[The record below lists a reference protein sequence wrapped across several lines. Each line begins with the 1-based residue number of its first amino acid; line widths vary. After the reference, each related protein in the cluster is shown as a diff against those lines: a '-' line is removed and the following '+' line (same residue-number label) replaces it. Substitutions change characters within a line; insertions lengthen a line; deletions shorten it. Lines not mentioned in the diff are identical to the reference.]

1 MNESF
6 YVGALG
12 AGSCSAKISVIAN
25 NLSNI
30 NNNGFKP
37 KTAVFSNL
45 IRYNLNDTPEAQ
57 TELHSGAGMKVQR
70 TYTSFDPSG
79 MTQTGS
85 LFDYAIQEP
94 NAFFMVQDPSTGA
107 VSYTRN
113 GHFYRGEREDGF
125 YLMTDSGKMVLDQNR
140 NPLKADVPDIERM
153 MAEMNDGYEAEEDYE
168 EGVDE
173 DENSPRV
180 SLYTFA
186 NPSRLISVGDNEYV
200 PSDEGVEPILL
211 ENPALTPGALEKSGT
226 DMAKEMTKLIEC
238 QRAFA
243 YALRMVTTSDEIE
256 GTINTLRG

>member
-1 MNESF
+1 MNQSF

-25 NLSNI
+25 NLANI

-45 IRYNLNDTPEAQ
+45 IRYNLNDSPQAETG
-57 TELHSGAGMKVQR
+57 LNSGAGMKVQR
-70 TYTSFDPSG
+70 TYTSFDPAG

-85 LFDYAIQEP
+85 PFDYAILEP
-94 NAFFMVQDPSTGA
+94 NAFFMVQDPATGA

-113 GHFYRGEREDGF
+113 GHFYRAEREDGF

-140 NPLKADVPDIERM
+140 TPIRAEVEDVERLL
-153 MAEMNDGYEAEEDYE
+153 AEMNDGYEADQDYE
-168 EGVDE
+168 NNGNG
-173 DENSPRV
+173 DENSPRIG
-180 SLYTFA
+180 LYTFA
-186 NPSRLISVGDNEYV
+186 NPSRLISTGDNEYV
-200 PSDEGVEPILL
+200 PADAGAEPILL
-211 ENPALTPGALEKSGT
+211 KNPVLAPGALERSGT

-238 QRAFA
+238 QRAFT